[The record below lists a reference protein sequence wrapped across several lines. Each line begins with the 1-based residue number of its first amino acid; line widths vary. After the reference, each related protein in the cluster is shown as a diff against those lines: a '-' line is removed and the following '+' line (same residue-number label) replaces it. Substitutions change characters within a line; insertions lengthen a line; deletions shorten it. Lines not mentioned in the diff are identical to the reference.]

1 MINQLDEMIR
11 HLLDTELNEPV
22 LAWTIDVAV
31 RPPDT
36 SWRSAVNA
44 NGRPAVNVYMV
55 EIREAR
61 SRRTSDASGRRNP
74 EPFFVN
80 CHYIVSTWIPTSD
93 PTFGTPTVV
102 EDWLLGQC
110 VSVLSI
116 NSPINAGDIFGATLP
131 PDLEP
136 LLADLDLHTE
146 LLPPEGFATIA
157 DFWTGMGQ
165 GNTWHPSAHLV
176 VTLPIVRSDLAI
188 GPPVTT
194 LHVSTSPTVTTSTS
208 PVELVVDAAID
219 IGGSV
224 RTAVGDP
231 VAAAWIRLTDPV
243 GTTTIQSATTDAD
256 GRYQLV
262 GLAPGGYRLSAGSSS
277 HARSDK
283 TIEIPTAVG
292 DYDLVLT

>member
-11 HLLDTELNEPV
+11 HLLDTELNAPV

-31 RPPDT
+31 RPPDN
-36 SWRSAVNA
+36 SWRSSVNA
-44 NGRPAVNVYMV
+44 NGQPAVNVYMV
-55 EIREAR
+55 DVREAR
-61 SRRTSDASGRRNP
+61 DRRSSDASRRPDP
-74 EPFFVN
+74 EPFLVN

-110 VSVLSI
+110 ISVLA
-116 NSPINAGDIFGATLP
+116 NHSPINAGDIYGTALP
-131 PDLEP
+131 VDLEP
-136 LLADLDLHTE
+136 ILADLDLSTQ
-146 LLPPEGFATIA
+146 LLPPEGLATLA

-176 VTLPIVRSDLAI
+176 VTLPIVRSNLPV

-194 LHVSTSPTVTTSTS
+194 LHVSTSPTVTTSTT
-208 PVELVVDAAID
+208 PAELVVDAAID

-224 RTAVGDP
+224 RTPIGEP

-243 GTTTIQSATTDAD
+243 GTTTIQSATTDVD
-256 GRYQLV
+256 GRYRLV
-262 GLAPGGYRLSAGSSS
+262 GLAPGGYRLTAGSSS
-277 HARSDK
+277 HAPFDK
-283 TIEIPTAVG
+283 TIEIPTVVG